1 MRRKKE
7 ATDGQGRDALLPSR
21 SVSLKELAAHVGLS
35 PTSLS
40 LVLNDSP
47 QARSIPQETKARI
60 FAAAQ
65 EYNYQPNFLA
75 RSLRAQRSYTLG
87 VLVPELS
94 DGYSAMVL
102 SGVEDHLLEKGYF
115 YLVASHRH
123 DADLIEQYRRLLFER
138 RVEGLVAVD
147 TPCEEGWSLPVVAI
161 SRHDEREG
169 VTNIALDHDRAATL
183 ALEHLVE
190 LGHRQIAF
198 IKGQVFSSDTEVRWR
213 AIRDVA
219 RRLDLLVRP
228 NLVAQLE
235 GNSPS
240 PELGYVAARELLAA
254 NKPFTALFT
263 FNDVSAVGAIRAFN
277 EAGYAVPEDISVV
290 GFDDVYSSA
299 YQNPPLTTIRQPLR
313 QMGNLAA
320 ETLLQRITAGKDQA
334 YPKLLTVVPDLI
346 VRQSTSPAKTDVIRN
361 PSLSAGLPPELSKQ
375 KMIHSSTRRASLKSA
390 D

>member
-7 ATDGQGRDALLPSR
+7 KTDGQSPNARLPSR

-47 QARSIPQETKARI
+47 QASSIPQVTKARI

-102 SGVEDHLLEKGYF
+102 SGVEDHLLQEGYF

-123 DADLIEQYRRLLFER
+123 DADLIEEYRRLLFER
-138 RVEGLVAVD
+138 RVEGLIAVD

-183 ALEHLVE
+183 ALEHLFE

-198 IKGQVFSSDTEVRWR
+198 IKGQVFSSDTEVRWQ
-213 AIRDVA
+213 AIRKA
-219 RRLDLLVRP
+219 ALRLNLLVRP
-228 NLVAQLE
+228 SLVAQME

-240 PELGYVAARELLAA
+240 PELGYVAARKLLAA
-254 NKPFTALFT
+254 REPFTALFS

-277 EAGYAVPEDISVV
+277 EAGYRVPEEISVV
-290 GFDDVYSSA
+290 GFDDIYSSA
-299 YQNPPLTTIRQPLR
+299 YQNPPLTTVRQPLR
-313 QMGNLAA
+313 RMGTLAA
-320 ETLLQRITAGKDQA
+320 ETLLQRLAAGTAEA

-346 VRQSTSPAKTDVIRN
+346 VRQSTSPVKTEVNLFTKVI
-361 PSLSAGLPPELSKQ
+361 SETA
-375 KMIHSSTRRASLKSA
+375 MSS
-390 D
+390 

>member
-1 MRRKKE
+1 MRREKE
-7 ATDGQGRDALLPSR
+7 KTNGQHRSARLSSR
-21 SVSLKELAAHVGLS
+21 SVSLKELAAHIGLS

-47 QARSIPQETKARI
+47 QASSIPQKTKARI

-102 SGVEDHLLEKGYF
+102 SGIEDHLLEKGYF

-123 DADLIEQYRRLLFER
+123 DADLIEQYRRLLVER
-138 RVEGLVAVD
+138 RVEGVIAVD

-183 ALEHLVE
+183 ALEHLFE

-198 IKGQVFSSDTEVRWR
+198 IKGQVFSSDTEVRWQ
-213 AIRDVA
+213 AIREAA
-219 RRLDLLVRP
+219 RRLMLSVHP
-228 NLVAQLE
+228 SLVAQME

-240 PELGYVAARELLAA
+240 PELGYVAARELLSARE
-254 NKPFTALFT
+254 PFTALFS
-263 FNDVSAVGAIRAFN
+263 FNDVCAVGAIRAFN
-277 EAGYAVPEDISVV
+277 EAGYRVPEDISVV
-290 GFDDVYSSA
+290 GFDDVYSAA
-299 YQNPPLTTIRQPLR
+299 YQNPPLTTVRQPLR
-313 QMGNLAA
+313 QMGKVAA
-320 ETLLQRITAGKDQA
+320 ETLLSCLAAGKGEA
-334 YPKLLTVVPDLI
+334 YPKLLTVTPELI
-346 VRQSTSPAKTDVIRN
+346 VRQSTSPVQTVVV
-361 PSLSAGLPPELSKQ
+361 
-375 KMIHSSTRRASLKSA
+375 SLKARSA
-390 D
+390 ARKRSTVASDRSAKS

>member
-1 MRRKKE
+1 MLPKKRSPGGNSH
-7 ATDGQGRDALLPSR
+7 DGRALR
-21 SVSLKELAAHVGLS
+21 SAVSLKELAAHLDLS

-47 QARSIPQETKARI
+47 RASSIPQETKARI
-60 FAAAQ
+60 FAAAK
-65 EYNYQPNFLA
+65 EFNYQPNFLA

-94 DGYSAMVL
+94 EGYSAMVL
-102 SGVEDHLLEKGYF
+102 SGIEDHLLEAGYF

-123 DADLIEQYRRLLFER
+123 DPELLRQYRKLLFER
-138 RVEGLVAVD
+138 CVEGLIAVD
-147 TPCEEGWSLPVVAI
+147 TPCEDGPPLPTVAV
-161 SRHDEREG
+161 SRHDDVEG
-169 VTNIALDHDRAATL
+169 VTNIALDHNRAATV

-190 LGHRQIAF
+190 LGHKQIAY
-198 IKGQVFSSDTEVRWR
+198 IKGQVFSSDTEVRWQ
-213 AIRDVA
+213 AIREA
-219 RRLDLLVRP
+219 ALRLDLLVRP
-228 NLVAQLE
+228 SLVAQLE

-254 NKPFTALFT
+254 REPFTALFT

-277 EAGYAVPEDISVV
+277 EAGYGVPEDISVV
-290 GFDDVYSSA
+290 GFDDVYSAA
-299 YQNPPLTTIRQPLR
+299 YQNPPLTTVRQPLR
-313 QMGNLAA
+313 RMGTLAA
-320 ETLLQRITAGKDQA
+320 ETLLRRLAAGTGEE

-361 PSLSAGLPPELSKQ
+361 PSLAGLPPELSKQ
-375 KMIHSSTRRASLKSA
+375 KMIHSSTRRASFESA

>member
-7 ATDGQGRDALLPSR
+7 KTDGQGRNARLPSR
-21 SVSLKELAAHVGLS
+21 TVSLKELAAHVGLS

-47 QARSIPQETKARI
+47 RASSIPQDTKARI

-102 SGVEDHLLEKGYF
+102 SGVEDHLLQEGYF

-123 DADLIEQYRRLLFER
+123 DPELLRQYRKLLFDR
-138 RVEGLVAVD
+138 CVEGLIAVD
-147 TPCEEGWSLPVVAI
+147 TPCEDGPHLPTVAV
-161 SRHDEREG
+161 SRHDDVEG
-169 VTNIALDHDRAATL
+169 VTNIALDHNRAATL

-198 IKGQVFSSDTEVRWR
+198 IKGQVFSSDTEVRWQ
-213 AIRDVA
+213 AIREA
-219 RRLDLLVRP
+219 ALRLDLLVRP
-228 NLVAQLE
+228 SLVAQLE

-254 NKPFTALFT
+254 REPFTALFT

-277 EAGYAVPEDISVV
+277 EVGYRVPEEISVV
-290 GFDDVYSSA
+290 GFDDIYSSA
-299 YQNPPLTTIRQPLR
+299 YQNPPLTTVKQPLR
-313 QMGNLAA
+313 QMGKLAA
-320 ETLLQRITAGKDQA
+320 ETLLHRLAAGTGEA

-346 VRQSTSPAKTDVIRN
+346 VRQSTSPAKTDVIWN
-361 PSLSAGLPPELSKQ
+361 PSLSASC
-375 KMIHSSTRRASLKSA
+375 SAS
-390 D
+390 

>member
-1 MRRKKE
+1 MSRKK
-7 ATDGQGRDALLPSR
+7 TSRNGRRSKTLPNR
-21 SVSLKELAAHVGLS
+21 PVSLKELAGHLDLS

-47 QARSIPQETKARI
+47 AASSIPQETKDRILTAARE
-60 FAAAQ
+60 FG
-65 EYNYQPNFLA
+65 YRPNFLA

-102 SGVEDHLLEKGYF
+102 SGIEDHLLEKGYF

-138 RVEGLVAVD
+138 RVEGLIAVD

-161 SRHDEREG
+161 SRHEEREG

-190 LGHRQIAF
+190 LGHRRIAF
-198 IKGQVFSSDTEVRWR
+198 IKGQVFSSDTEVRWQ
-213 AIRDVA
+213 AVRDA
-219 RRLDLLVRP
+219 ALRLDLLVRP
-228 NLVAQLE
+228 RLVAQLE

-254 NKPFTALFT
+254 GEPFTALFA

-277 EAGYAVPEDISVV
+277 EASYRVPEDISVV
-290 GFDDVYSSA
+290 GFDDVYSAA
-299 YQNPPLTTIRQPLR
+299 YQNPPLTTVKQPLR
-313 QMGNLAA
+313 QMGKLAA
-320 ETLLQRITAGKDQA
+320 ETLLRRLAAGTGES
-334 YPKLLTVVPDLI
+334 YPKLLTVMPDLI
-346 VRQSTSPAKTDVIRN
+346 VRQSTSPARTDVICN
-361 PSLSAGLPPELSKQ
+361 SSISQAGLPPELSKQ
-375 KMIHSSTRRASLKSA
+375 KMIHSSTRRASLESA